1 MSQRASP
8 GRQWR
13 TFPTLGPGVPS
24 HLAGYSGGTLA
35 LYAASFLVAI
45 ISTSVLITFFC
56 NRSGNIFIAV
66 WIHFLFNFLFIVVM
80 IDAMPLVAY
89 TSITY
94 VVVALLVVAFGRKA
108 MMRKPASSV
117 DPS

>member
-24 HLAGYSGGTLA
+24 HLAGY
-35 LYAASFLVAI
+35 
-45 ISTSVLITFFC
+45 
-56 NRSGNIFIAV
+56 SGNIFIAV